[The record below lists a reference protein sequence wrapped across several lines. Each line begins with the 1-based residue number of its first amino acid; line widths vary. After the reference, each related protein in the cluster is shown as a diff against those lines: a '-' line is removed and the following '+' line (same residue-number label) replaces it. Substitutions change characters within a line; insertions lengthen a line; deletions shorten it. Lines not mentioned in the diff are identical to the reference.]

1 MNCVVEISKL
11 VGEIRLYKEVLKPF
25 VLCHFHE

>member
-1 MNCVVEISKL
+1 MNFVEISKS
-11 VGEIRLYKEVLKPF
+11 VGEIKLYKEVLKPF